1 METKSAKR
9 FGDVATGL
17 GFVTSSELDE
27 ALAVQIKEDIEQGSH
42 RPIGQILFDLIARDA
57 LLDERL
63 DRFART
69 AVVFFGLCPNR

>member
-42 RPIGQILFDLIARDA
+42 RPIGQILFDLGHINAQEVRSILKELA
-57 LLDERL
+57 KKS
-63 DRFART
+63 
-69 AVVFFGLCPNR
+69 